1 MEAKFAIIVPIVA
14 LAVLIMGMTIIVF
27 VWLFIITNDDASN
40 AYAQIY
46 IPPTSFP
53 SPQQSFVPLPS
64 QSLPLL
70 PPVQTSSSGI
80 SGIII
85 PLYIYPTSFAWN
97 LVANEKIMHPNVPI
111 VTIIN
116 PNSGPGTYQD
126 PNYVNGINK
135 LRSAGVT
142 VIGYVYTSYA
152 SRPITAVE
160 QDVRVYK
167 TFYPNINGIMF
178 DEMNNVAGAGH
189 ESYYS
194 TVSNY
199 AKALGLSFTVGNAG
213 ADVPSSFI
221 GTVDTIL
228 NFERQGYPTISYL
241 DGWHSQYSK
250 YRWGMTSYGDQYLSD
265 AFVYYAK
272 QYSGY
277 IYITDDVLPN
287 PYDTLPSYFDRL
299 IQDLD

>member
-1 MEAKFAIIVPIVA
+1 MEPKFPIMVTTVGLA
-14 LAVLIMGMTIIVF
+14 LVVIGMALIPVSI
-27 VWLFIITNDDASN
+27 
-40 AYAQIY
+40 AQ
-46 IPPTSFP
+46 TR
-53 SPQQSFVPLPS
+53 
-64 QSLPLL
+64 
-70 PPVQTSSSGI
+70 SSGI

-85 PLYIYPTSFAWN
+85 PFYIYPTSFAWN
-97 LVANEKIMHPNVPI
+97 VVANEKSMHPNVPI

-152 SRPITAVE
+152 SRPITSVE
-160 QDVRVYK
+160 QDIRVYK
-167 TFYPNINGIMF
+167 SFYPNINGIMF
-178 DEMNNVAGAGH
+178 DEMNNVAGSGH

-199 AKALGLSFTVGNAG
+199 AKALGFSFTVGNAG
-213 ADVPSSFI
+213 ADVPPSFV

-228 NFERQGYPTISYL
+228 NFERQGYPSINYL

-250 YRWGMTSYGDQYLSD
+250 YRWGMTSYGDSYLSD

-277 IYITDDVLPN
+277 ICITNDVLPN

-299 IQDLD
+299 IRDLD